1 MPFTSLLIKLRSC
14 PFLDSNVLLA
24 YCFRTL
30 TLCITEPVFSDN
42 ETTGIRSH
50 FLALPLIKKLLV
62 VELSLTVLVSIY
74 LFELKIEYTI
84 HIWILKDL
92 TIFNLVNVQCWN
104 SQRGRAALY
113 HTSWLWFLHWHYL
126 CWTRKYFSKPWILL
140 EHMEVLLCFILFLLL
155 ATIINF
161 Y

>member
-1 MPFTSLLIKLRSC
+1 MYYWHIASELSLC
-14 PFLDSNVLLA
+14 
-24 YCFRTL
+24 T
-30 TLCITEPVFSDN
+30 TETVFSDN

-92 TIFNLVNVQCWN
+92 TIFNLVNVQC
-104 SQRGRAALY
+104 
-113 HTSWLWFLHWHYL
+113 
-126 CWTRKYFSKPWILL
+126 
-140 EHMEVLLCFILFLLL
+140 
-155 ATIINF
+155 
-161 Y
+161 